1 MSNGPLILI
10 ADDSQVSREYIAKIL
25 EPAGYRVVQAVDGGS
40 ALKVVN
46 EQKVSL
52 AIIDHYMSPFGG
64 FEFAKNIQVGGIQ
77 LPMIMVTNE
86 ETSDLLVEITKWGM
100 SGYLKKP
107 ADPKRLIELIRRT
120 LRQRDEPELAAENVS
135 IGSDIIKSSFTH
147 EELIQ
152 KAIDLALHN
161 VTSGKGGPFGAI
173 VANEKGNILGEGA
186 NAATSRA
193 DPLGHAEVM
202 AIRQA
207 TEKLNSLTLDGC
219 SLYISSEPTRVGKAL
234 IDSVGIS
241 KVYYGLSAQEL
252 AQFFP
257 SRTYKPVEYEQIS
270 RDAAF
275 KMMTAIKQKS

>member
-1 MSNGPLILI
+1 MSNAPLILV
-10 ADDSQVSREYIAKIL
+10 ADDSAVSREYLAKIL
-25 EPAGYRVVQAVDGGS
+25 EPAGYRVMLAADGGS

-46 EQKVSL
+46 EHKVAL

-64 FEFAKNIQVGGIQ
+64 FEFAKNVQVGGLT

-107 ADPKRLIELIRRT
+107 ADPKRLIEMIRRT
-120 LRQRDEPELAAENVS
+120 LRQRDEPALAPDKIS

-147 EELIQ
+147 EELMQ
-152 KAIDLALHN
+152 KAIDIALN
-161 VTSGKGGPFGAI
+161 NASSGKGGPFGAI
-173 VANEKGNILGEGA
+173 VADEKGHILGEGG
-186 NAATSRA
+186 NSATSRA

-207 TEKLNSLTLDGC
+207 TEKRNSLTLDGC

-241 KVYYGLSAQEL
+241 KVYFGLSGQEL
-252 AQFFP
+252 SAFFP
-257 SRTYKPVEYEQIS
+257 SRSFTPVEYEQMLH
-270 RDAAF
+270 DAAF
-275 KMMTAIKQKS
+275 DMMSTVKGKP